1 MELKKYI
8 QEHRSEF
15 DDQKVSTKA
24 DRSFEALLKKEMH
37 QPKKGK
43 MIYLRYLSVAAA
55 IALLVSTGVWFNSYQ
70 KEQKQ
75 KTEIIAS
82 LEDSSTGKRLEAVYQ
97 FSDEFRKEDEQI
109 IGILTKTLLND
120 ANANVKIATI
130 DALVQFPQ
138 NEEIRQSLIL
148 ALSQET
154 KPAVQIRL
162 IKAITTL
169 REQRA
174 QKPLEEIINDEKTFD
189 IVKNNATL
197 AMANLKQ

>member
-1 MELKKYI
+1 MDLKKYI

-15 DDQKVSTKA
+15 DDLKVSSQA
-24 DRSFEALLKKEMH
+24 DRSFEAMLKREMH

-43 MIYLRYLSVAAA
+43 VVYLRYLSVAAA
-55 IALLVSTGVWFNSYQ
+55 IALLVSTGVWFNSYKIEQQ
-70 KEQKQ
+70 KR
-75 KTEIIAS
+75 TEIIAS
-82 LEDSSTGKRLEAVYQ
+82 LEDTSTGKRLEGVYQ

-109 IGILTKTLLND
+109 IEVLTKTLLND
-120 ANANVKIATI
+120 TNANVKIATI
-130 DALVQFPQ
+130 DALIAFPE
-138 NEEIRQSLIL
+138 NEMIRQTLIQ
-148 ALSQET
+148 ALGQET

-174 QKPLEEIINDEKTFD
+174 QEPLEEIINDEKTFD

-197 AMANLKQ
+197 AMTNLKQ

>member
-24 DRSFEALLKKEMH
+24 DRSFEALLQKEMH

-70 KEQKQ
+70 KEQEQ

-109 IGILTKTLLND
+109 IGVLTKTLLND

-138 NEEIRQSLIL
+138 NEEIRQSLIH

>member
-15 DDQKVSTKA
+15 DDQKVSTKV

-70 KEQKQ
+70 KEQEQ

-109 IGILTKTLLND
+109 IGVLTKTLLND

-138 NEEIRQSLIL
+138 NEEIRQSLIH

>member
-1 MELKKYI
+1 MDLKKYI

-15 DDQKVSTKA
+15 DDQKVSAQVDK
-24 DRSFEALLKKEMH
+24 SFEALLKKEMH

-70 KEQKQ
+70 KEQEK
-75 KTEIIAS
+75 KTEIMAN
-82 LEDSSTGKRLEAVYQ
+82 LEDSSTGTRLEAVYQ
-97 FSDEFRKEDEQI
+97 FSDEFKKEDDQI
-109 IGILTKTLLND
+109 IGVLTKTLLED
-120 ANANVKIATI
+120 SNANVKIATI
-130 DALVQFPQ
+130 DALIQFPQ
-138 NEEIRQSLIL
+138 NESIRQTLIK
-148 ALSQET
+148 ALGQET

-162 IKAITTL
+162 IKALTTL

-174 QKPLEEIINDEKTFD
+174 QKPLKELIQNEKTFD
-189 IVKNNATL
+189 IVKNNANL

>member
-1 MELKKYI
+1 MDLKKYI

-15 DDQKVSTKA
+15 DDLKVSSQA
-24 DRSFEALLKKEMH
+24 DRSFEAMLKREMH

-43 MIYLRYLSVAAA
+43 VMYLRYLSVAAA
-55 IALLVSTGVWFNSYQ
+55 IALLVSTGVWFNSYKIEQQ
-70 KEQKQ
+70 KR
-75 KTEIIAS
+75 TEIIAS
-82 LEDSSTGKRLEAVYQ
+82 LEDTSTGKRLEGVYQ

-109 IGILTKTLLND
+109 IEVLTKTLLND

-130 DALVQFPQ
+130 DALIAFPE
-138 NEEIRQSLIL
+138 NEMIRQTLIQ
-148 ALSQET
+148 ALGQET

-174 QKPLEEIINDEKTFD
+174 QEPLEEIINDEKTFD

-197 AMANLKQ
+197 AMTNLKQ